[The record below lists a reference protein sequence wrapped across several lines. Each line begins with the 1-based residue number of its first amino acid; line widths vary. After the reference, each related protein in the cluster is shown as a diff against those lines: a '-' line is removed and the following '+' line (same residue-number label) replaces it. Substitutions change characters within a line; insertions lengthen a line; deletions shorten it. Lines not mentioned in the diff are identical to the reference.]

1 MFLFKSLYLDVRVT
15 LLNGCLSGML
25 MKLVTAWDPV
35 GENQFVLKEECKVL
49 HRDKVPRDFIRTSYI
64 IVFI

>member
-1 MFLFKSLYLDVRVT
+1 MFLFKFLYLDVRVT

-35 GENQFVLKEECKVL
+35 GENQFVLKEECKKCYAGKKYLGILSGQAV
-49 HRDKVPRDFIRTSYI
+49 
-64 IVFI
+64 

>member
-1 MFLFKSLYLDVRVT
+1 MFLFKCLYLDVRVT

-35 GENQFVLKEECKVL
+35 GENQFALKDKCKKCHAGEKYL
-49 HRDKVPRDFIRTSYI
+49 GIL
-64 IVFI
+64 